1 MDYQNY
7 NTITKSPIKTFLSQ
21 QVEKA
26 VQQGLRVEL
35 VKDEKSFLHLQGEWN
50 NLLTNSTANNIFL
63 TWEWI
68 STWWKIYKENFEL
81 YLITVRDKEAN
92 LVGIGPFKVTKR
104 KFLRLRDIS
113 VLEFLGSGVGATPE
127 FLEIVVKNGY
137 EEGVLPLI
145 VSTIIMDETIDMIDL
160 HPYSTNARSREFLET
175 IFKAEKLTSCVVPHS
190 LSPVVHLPQT
200 WDEYF
205 QKKSRN
211 FRKKMKE
218 YRNRCARELKVV
230 IGKAN
235 TSTGALQ
242 CLDSI
247 IELHHGQRKNTSFSF
262 KDERSISFHRQ
273 LVGPLWEKGWLSNYF
288 MVSSNEMLAGMYC
301 LKYNGTH
308 YYYQSGR
315 TTKYPKHHLGYVLIN
330 NILGDAIEEG
340 SIIFNFLT
348 GTEAYKFHWAD
359 SCQHSSRLLSLTKE
373 GMASLW
379 LRSYFIVTSALK
391 QKTYPFKMDAESLG
405 L

>member
-7 NTITKSPIKTFLSQ
+7 NIITKSPIKTFLSQ

-35 VKDEKSFLHLQGEWN
+35 VKDEESFLHLQGEWN

-92 LVGIGPFKVTKR
+92 LVGIGPFKVAKK
-104 KFLRLRDIS
+104 KFLRFCDIS

-127 FLEIVVKNGY
+127 FLEIVVKNGR
-137 EEGVLPLI
+137 EEAVLPLI
-145 VSTIIMDETIDMIDL
+145 VSTIIMDKTIDIIDL

-190 LSPVVHLPQT
+190 ISPIVHLPQT

-211 FRKKMKE
+211 FRKKTKE
-218 YRNRCARELKVV
+218 HRNRCTRDLNYIAGKERTYYVPLKIDRVL
-230 IGKAN
+230 I
-235 TSTGALQ
+235 STGNSSVLYGKRGGLETISWSATIKCSRECIASNTMVHTITISPDVPQ
-242 CLDSI
+242 NIQNIILD
-247 IELHHGQRKNTSFSF
+247 
-262 KDERSISFHRQ
+262 
-273 LVGPLWEKGWLSNYF
+273 
-288 MVSSNEMLAGMYC
+288 MC
-301 LKYNGTH
+301 
-308 YYYQSGR
+308 
-315 TTKYPKHHLGYVLIN
+315 
-330 NILGDAIEEG
+330 
-340 SIIFNFLT
+340 
-348 GTEAYKFHWAD
+348 
-359 SCQHSSRLLSLTKE
+359 
-373 GMASLW
+373 
-379 LRSYFIVTSALK
+379 
-391 QKTYPFKMDAESLG
+391 
-405 L
+405 